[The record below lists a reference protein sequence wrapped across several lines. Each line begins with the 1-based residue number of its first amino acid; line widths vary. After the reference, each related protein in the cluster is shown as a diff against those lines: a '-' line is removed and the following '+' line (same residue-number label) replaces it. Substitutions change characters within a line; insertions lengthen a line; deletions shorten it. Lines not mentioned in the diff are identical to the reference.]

1 MTVKLQGIYN
11 KQEAKAVKELK
22 TGDVIMWNYGYT
34 STVVDLIP
42 SKTGKTITCLL
53 KSNQDG
59 VVRERKMGA
68 ERLVAI
74 AWQPAGKNG
83 GMNDG
88 SKNDDSWKL

>member
-59 VVRERKMGA
+59 VVRERKRCRKTGCYCIA
-68 ERLVAI
+68 ASRKER
-74 AWQPAGKNG
+74 WNE
-83 GMNDG
+83 
-88 SKNDDSWKL
+88 

>member
-1 MTVKLQGIYN
+1 MLLSCGSIHIIQLYFRKL
-11 KQEAKAVKELK
+11 QEAKAVKELK

-74 AWQPAGKNG
+74 A
-83 GMNDG
+83 
-88 SKNDDSWKL
+88 

>member
-42 SKTGKTITCLL
+42 SKTGRQVIVFTINGKYCCCLSSFL
-53 KSNQDG
+53 
-59 VVRERKMGA
+59 
-68 ERLVAI
+68 AI
-74 AWQPAGKNG
+74 ACPFQSVCNPQYAFH
-83 GMNDG
+83 
-88 SKNDDSWKL
+88 